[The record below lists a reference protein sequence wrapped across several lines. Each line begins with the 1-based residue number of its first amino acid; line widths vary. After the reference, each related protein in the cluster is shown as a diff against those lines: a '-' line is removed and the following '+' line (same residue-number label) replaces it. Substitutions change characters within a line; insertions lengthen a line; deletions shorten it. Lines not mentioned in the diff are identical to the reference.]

1 MNATTQA
8 PFLPPQVR
16 QVRMRG
22 FWEKWIGA
30 VREKTAPII
39 YERAV
44 KAGTLE
50 QIDADFPSPSDKG
63 LWGNMYCTMQ
73 MFWDSDIAK
82 IIEVFSYLLAD
93 RDDPGLAEKADRLI
107 ALYKKLQRPDGYLN
121 SWFLRIQPGKRWTN
135 LRDCHELYCAGHL
148 LEAAVA
154 YDQSTGKREF
164 LDIMIKYMDHI
175 AARFGSGEGKKKGYP
190 GHEEIELALMK
201 LHNHTGERRFLD
213 LASYFIDQR
222 GQTPNYFDVESKTRG
237 DTANDAPSCT
247 NEYNQSHMPVRE
259 QRQVVGH
266 AVRAMYLF
274 SGMAD
279 VSAAKND
286 ESLRRA
292 LDALWDDL
300 TTKRLYV
307 TGGMGP
313 SAANEGFTSEYDLP
327 NETAYAETCA
337 SIGFAFWAQRMLGF
351 APDIRYADM
360 MELAI
365 YNGALAGLSLDGTK
379 FFYENPLESRG
390 GHHRWEW
397 HKCPCCP
404 PNIARLVASVGT
416 YAYGVSPDGVAVHL
430 YCEGE
435 AELAVGGTAVRIKQ
449 ETEYPWDGRIKL
461 TLSLPKT
468 AETPGT
474 KEFPLALRIPGWAE
488 GWSVKVN
495 GGDAGESGGGGFT
508 MKKGYAVLAR
518 AWSDGDAV
526 ELDLPMRIRTV
537 HANPNVRQDAGR
549 AALMRG
555 PLVYCLEGVDN
566 PVPLNSLTIGA
577 VDGFKAEFRPELLG
591 GCTVLK
597 GTATRDDDGDWRGAL
612 YREARPS
619 RKQMEITAVPYHL
632 WDNRRAGEMLVWL
645 REE

>member
-1 MNATTQA
+1 MK
-8 PFLPPQVR
+8 
-16 QVRMRG
+16 G
-22 FWEKWIGA
+22 FWEKWITA

-39 YERAV
+39 YQRAV
-44 KAGTLE
+44 AAGMLG
-50 QIDADFPSPSDKG
+50 QIDPDAPSPEDKG

-82 IIEVFSYLLAD
+82 IIETFAYLIAG
-93 RDDPGLAEKADRLI
+93 RDDPELVKMADSII
-107 ALYKKLQRPDGYLN
+107 ALYKKLQQPDGYMN
-121 SWFLRIQPGKRWTN
+121 SWFLRMQPGKRWTN

-154 YDQSTGKREF
+154 YDQATGKREF
-164 LDIMIKYMDHI
+164 LDIMIRYMDHI
-175 AARFGSGEGKKKGYP
+175 ATQFGFEEGKKKGYP

-201 LHNHTGERRFLD
+201 LYHHTGEKRFLD

-222 GQTPNYFDVESKTRG
+222 GQNPNYFEVESKVRG
-237 DTANDAPSCT
+237 DTANDAPSYT
-247 NEYNQSHMPVRE
+247 SEYNQSHMPVRE
-259 QRQVVGH
+259 QREVVGH

-286 ESLRRA
+286 ESLRTA

-300 TTKRLYV
+300 TGKRLYV

-313 SAANEGFTSEYDLP
+313 SAANEGFTSDYDLP

-351 APDIRYADM
+351 APDTRYADM

-404 PNIARLVASVGT
+404 PNIARLIASIGT
-416 YAYGVSPDGVAVHL
+416 YAYGSSADGIAVHL
-430 YCEGE
+430 YGESE
-435 AELAVGGTAVRIKQ
+435 AEFSIAGSAVRIKQ
-449 ETEYPWDGRIKL
+449 ETQYPWDGRIKL
-461 TLSLPKT
+461 TLGVAEAGEFSL
-468 AETPGT
+468 AV
-474 KEFPLALRIPGWAE
+474 RIPHWAE
-488 GWSVKVN
+488 GAVVTVN
-495 GGDAGESGGGGFT
+495 GGDAEQSARRE
-508 MKKGYAVLAR
+508 KGYMILAR
-518 AWSDGDAV
+518 RWSDGDTV
-526 ELDLPMRIRTV
+526 EVNLPMRIRTV
-537 HANPNVRQDAGR
+537 HSNPNVRQDAGR
-549 AALMRG
+549 VTLMRG
-555 PLVYCLEGVDN
+555 PLVYCLEQADN

-577 VDGFKAEFRPELLG
+577 VDSFVAEFRPGLLG

-597 GTATRDDDGDWRGAL
+597 GTALLDSDQDWRGTL
-612 YREARPS
+612 YREAKPS
-619 RKQMEITAVPYHL
+619 QKQMKITAIPYHL
-632 WDNRRAGEMLVWL
+632 WDNRQAGEMLVWL
-645 REE
+645 RKQ